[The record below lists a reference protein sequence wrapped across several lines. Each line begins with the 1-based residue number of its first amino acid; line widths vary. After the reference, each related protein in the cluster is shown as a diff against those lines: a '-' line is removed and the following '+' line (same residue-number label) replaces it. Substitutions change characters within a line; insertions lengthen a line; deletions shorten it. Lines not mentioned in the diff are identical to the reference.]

1 MTDWNEG
8 YVTDLDYTYGYY
20 GELNPIRIKMA
31 FLNAGIKYPTIGT
44 ACELGFGQGV
54 SANIHAAASTITW
67 HGNDFNP
74 AQAGFAQELSNASGS
89 SSKFEAESFDE
100 FCNRPG
106 LPDYDFIAL
115 HGIWSWVSDYNRN
128 LIVDFVRRKLKVGG
142 VLYISY
148 NTLPGWSAFAPLR
161 NLLTKHAKYYGSEGL
176 GRVANID
183 SAIKSI
189 DALVGTSPKYLRGNT
204 HAITKFESLKG
215 EDRSYLAH
223 EYFNKDWEPMYFSE
237 MAEWLE
243 PAMLSFA
250 CSANYMDHLDV
261 ANLTKEQQ
269 EYLSGITHPI
279 YKETVRDIITN
290 QTFRKD
296 YWVKGLRRLTKT
308 ERLDLVKNTRVVL
321 TRKASEIALKAKG
334 ALGEVTFSEK
344 VYRKVLNEIER
355 SKSPTLGELEIA
367 LKKDGITLA
376 QIFEVGIALS
386 GTGVLCIAQ
395 DEDVIE
401 AARKTTDKLNEHLIE
416 KAVLG
421 STVNFLASSVIGGG
435 IGVDRFH
442 QLFILAVRKGHTEP
456 KQLAQFA
463 WDIMCLQKQKLT
475 IKNRVLESDEENL
488 KELTKG
494 AIKFIDEYLKAFQ
507 NLNLC

>member
-204 HAITKFESLKG
+204 HAITKFEG
-215 EDRSYLAH
+215 
-223 EYFNKDWEPMYFSE
+223 
-237 MAEWLE
+237 
-243 PAMLSFA
+243 
-250 CSANYMDHLDV
+250 
-261 ANLTKEQQ
+261 
-269 EYLSGITHPI
+269 
-279 YKETVRDIITN
+279 
-290 QTFRKD
+290 
-296 YWVKGLRRLTKT
+296 
-308 ERLDLVKNTRVVL
+308 
-321 TRKASEIALKAKG
+321 
-334 ALGEVTFSEK
+334 
-344 VYRKVLNEIER
+344 
-355 SKSPTLGELEIA
+355 SP
-367 LKKDGITLA
+367 
-376 QIFEVGIALS
+376 
-386 GTGVLCIAQ
+386 
-395 DEDVIE
+395 
-401 AARKTTDKLNEHLIE
+401 
-416 KAVLG
+416 
-421 STVNFLASSVIGGG
+421 
-435 IGVDRFH
+435 
-442 QLFILAVRKGHTEP
+442 
-456 KQLAQFA
+456 
-463 WDIMCLQKQKLT
+463 
-475 IKNRVLESDEENL
+475 
-488 KELTKG
+488 
-494 AIKFIDEYLKAFQ
+494 
-507 NLNLC
+507 